1 MEKNNKLRI
10 AIPLIVLLSGLV
22 FYQYG
27 IVKVRND
34 VAELREREA
43 IKLKTLGKY
52 TNLISEK
59 PSLEKRLLLLKD
71 ERKNDEAKLVDGQ
84 TISIAAG
91 TLLDAVKGVIT
102 GKGGSISS
110 ERVGKAEDLGK
121 FKVINIS
128 IESVLPDAR
137 ALSDILYSIET
148 RTPYLVVKE
157 LDSRVRNYRE
167 PRELMVKFDL
177 EAITGAK

>member
-1 MEKNNKLRI
+1 M
-10 AIPLIVLLSGLV
+10 
-22 FYQYG
+22 
-27 IVKVRND
+27 
-34 VAELREREA
+34 
-43 IKLKTLGKY
+43 
-52 TNLISEK
+52 
-59 PSLEKRLLLLKD
+59 
-71 ERKNDEAKLVDGQ
+71 VDGQ